1 MRKITKGI
9 MAAILLPMLLV
20 GCSSGREEKDSLDK
34 KEEKEQISA
43 FVEVPEKPETLPTA
57 TIKIKNY
64 GTMEAELY
72 PHKAPNTVNNFIE
85 LANKKFYDGLIIH
98 RVQKDF
104 VIQGGDPEGT
114 GIGGPGYEIKGE
126 FHENGFNTN
135 DISHTKG
142 VLSMARTQYQLD
154 SAGSQFFIM
163 TDDATQL
170 DGAYA
175 AFGKLI
181 SGEDVLDK
189 LNVVKVNGQTPIERI
204 EIESIKIN
212 LNGYNAK
219 EAVKIKG

>member
-1 MRKITKGI
+1 MKKIGYFF
-9 MAAILLPMLLV
+9 MAIILPAMLFV
-20 GCSSGREEKDSLDK
+20 GCSAKTE
-34 KEEKEQISA
+34 KEETGKTNEKETVSE
-43 FVEVPEKPETLPTA
+43 FVEVPEKPEELPVA
-57 TIKIKNY
+57 TIKIKGY

-85 LANKKFYDGLIIH
+85 LSNKKFYDGLIIH

-114 GIGGPGYEIKGE
+114 GAGGPGYEIKGE
-126 FHENGFNTN
+126 FPTNGFENN

-142 VLSMARTQYQLD
+142 VLSMARTQNNLD

-163 TDDATQL
+163 TKEATQL
-170 DGAYA
+170 DGDYA

-189 LNVVKVNGQTPIERI
+189 LNSVKVNGQSPIEKI
-204 EIESIKIN
+204 EIESISIN
-212 LNGYNAK
+212 LNGYEAK
-219 EAVKIKG
+219 ETIKIKN

>member
-85 LANKKFYDGLIIH
+85 LTNKKFYDGLIIH

-126 FHENGFNTN
+126 FLENGFNTN

-142 VLSMARTQYQLD
+142 VLSMARAQQLD

-163 TDDATQL
+163 TDEATQL

-181 SGEDVLDK
+181 SGEDVLEK

>member
-1 MRKITKGI
+1 MNKIAKGL

-20 GCSSGREEKDSLDK
+20 GCTSEKVKKDSLDK
-34 KEEKEQISA
+34 KEEKEKVSA
-43 FVEVPEKPETLPTA
+43 FVEVPEKPEVLPTA

-126 FHENGFNTN
+126 FFENGFNVN

>member
-85 LANKKFYDGLIIH
+85 LTNKKFYDGLIIH

-126 FHENGFNTN
+126 FLENGFNTN

-142 VLSMARTQYQLD
+142 VLSMARAQQLD

-163 TDDATQL
+163 TDEATQL

-181 SGEDVLDK
+181 SGEDVLEK

-204 EIESIKIN
+204 EVESIKIN

>member
-126 FHENGFNTN
+126 FLENGFDTN

-142 VLSMARTQYQLD
+142 VLSMARAQQLD

>member
-20 GCSSGREEKDSLDK
+20 GCSTGKEEKDFLDK

-98 RVQKDF
+98 RVQRDF

-126 FHENGFNTN
+126 FLENGFDTN

-142 VLSMARTQYQLD
+142 VLSMARAQQLD

-163 TDDATQL
+163 TDEATQL